1 MAVVFLI
8 FIYILILFFKKKP
21 ENHARYN
28 VKFYI
33 FVKMNKYKKYDTFGV
48 LSVVLWN
55 NIKKGDLIIYIDSKR
70 INGEVKKIL
79 LEGIWDGKKV
89 CFNNNEK
96 TIVRTT
102 RWLNSVIDKDGSI
115 CYIIDKTS
123 NSVNVWMNIKSEKGI
138 SCTN

>member
-1 MAVVFLI
+1 
-8 FIYILILFFKKKP
+8 
-21 ENHARYN
+21 
-28 VKFYI
+28 
-33 FVKMNKYKKYDTFGV
+33 MNKYKKYDTFGV
-48 LSVVLWN
+48 LSVVPWN

-123 NSVNVWMNIKSEKGI
+123 NSVNV
-138 SCTN
+138 